1 MGAMYALAEIADR
14 LGGELHGPGEIRVGG
29 LGPYDEAQEGQLVVA
44 FDERALKL
52 VEAGKASAV
61 VVPPGLDSRLPHIAV
76 EHPKRA
82 LHELLALFEP
92 PPLPYA
98 GVHAKA
104 EVHPSARLG
113 TDCTV
118 GPFAVVEEG
127 AVLGDRCRIG
137 PHSVVGA
144 GARLGDDVLLHA
156 HVTLYAGVRLG
167 SRVVI
172 HSGSAVGGNGYGIT
186 MRDGRLR
193 RIPQIGSV
201 VLEDDVEIGC
211 NCCVDRST
219 LGFTRL
225 GPGTKLDNLVQV
237 AHNCRL
243 GENCIL
249 AAQTGIAG
257 SSTVGDNVVM
267 GGQVGVADHV
277 RIGNGVQM
285 GAQSGTTRDLP
296 AGAEVTGTLAMPV
309 KTFMQVQ
316 LLLPRLRE
324 LFRRVDKLEGA

>member
-1 MGAMYALAEIADR
+1 MYALAEIAER
-14 LGGELHGPGEIRVGG
+14 LSGELHGPGELKVAG
-29 LGPYDEAQEGQLVVA
+29 LGPYDAAEAGQLVVA
-44 FDERALKL
+44 FDERALGL
-52 VEAGKASAV
+52 VEAGAAAAV
-61 VVPPGLDSRLPHIAV
+61 VVPAGLDSRLPHIAV

-82 LHELLALFEP
+82 LHVLLALFEP
-92 PPLPYA
+92 PPPAA
-98 GVHAKA
+98 GVHPRA

-113 TDCTV
+113 ADCTV

-127 AVLGDRCRIG
+127 AAVGDRCRIG

-167 SRVVI
+167 DRVVI

-225 GPGTKLDNLVQV
+225 GVGTKLDNLVQV

-257 SSTVGDNVVM
+257 SSTVGDNVMM
-267 GGQVGVADHV
+267 GGQSGVADHV
-277 RIGNGVQM
+277 TIGDGVQM
-285 GAQSGTTRDLP
+285 GAQSGTIRDLP
-296 AGAEVTGTLAMPV
+296 AGAEVMGTLAMPV

-316 LLLPRLRE
+316 LLLPKLRE
-324 LFRRVDKLEGA
+324 LLRRVDKLEQDGD

>member
-1 MGAMYALAEIADR
+1 MYALAEIADR
-14 LGGELHGPGEIRVGG
+14 LGGELHGSGELRVSG
-29 LGPYDEAQEGQLVVA
+29 LGPYDAAEPGQLVVA
-44 FDERALKL
+44 FDERALSE
-52 VEAGKASAV
+52 VEAGKAAAV
-61 VVPPGLDSRLPHIAV
+61 VVPAGLDSRLPHVAV
-76 EHPKRA
+76 EHPKQA
-82 LHELLALFEP
+82 LHALLGLFEP
-92 PPLPYA
+92 PPMTYS
-98 GVHAKA
+98 GVHPRA
-104 EVHPSARLG
+104 EVHASARLG
-113 TDCTV
+113 ADCTV

-127 AVLGDRCRIG
+127 AAVGDRCRIG

-167 SRVVI
+167 DRVVI
-172 HSGSAVGGNGYGIT
+172 HSGSAVGGNGYGIK
-186 MRDGRLR
+186 MVDGRLR

-225 GPGTKLDNLVQV
+225 GAGTKLDNLVQV

-249 AAQTGIAG
+249 AGQVGIAG

-267 GGQVGVADHV
+267 GGQSGVADHV
-277 RIGNGVQM
+277 TIGDGVQM
-285 GAQSGTTRDLP
+285 GAQSGTIRDLP
-296 AGAEVTGTLAMPV
+296 AGAEVMGTLPLPV

-324 LFRRVDKLEGA
+324 LFRRVDKLEGR

>member
-1 MGAMYALAEIADR
+1 MYALAEIADR
-14 LGGELHGPGEIRVGG
+14 LSGELHGSGELEVGG
-29 LGPYDEAQEGQLVVA
+29 LGPYDAAEEGQLVVA

-52 VEAGKASAV
+52 VEAGSAAAV
-61 VVPPGLDSRLPHIAV
+61 VVPPGLEPNLPHISV
-76 EHPKRA
+76 EHPKQA
-82 LHELLALFEP
+82 LHVLLALFEP
-92 PPLPYA
+92 PPLPYS
-98 GVHAKA
+98 GVHPRA

-113 TDCTV
+113 ADCTV
-118 GPFAVVEEG
+118 GPFAVIEEE

-167 SRVVI
+167 DRVVI
-172 HSGSAVGGNGYGIT
+172 HSGAAIGGNGYGIT
-186 MRDGRLR
+186 MGEGRLR

-201 VLEDDVEIGC
+201 VLADDVEIGC

-225 GPGTKLDNLVQV
+225 GAGTKLDNLVQV

-277 RIGNGVQM
+277 NVGSGVQM
-285 GAQSGTTRDLP
+285 GAQSGTNRDLP
-296 AGAEVTGTLAMPV
+296 AGAEVTGTMAMPV
-309 KTFMQVQ
+309 RTYMQVQ
-316 LLLPRLRE
+316 VLLPRLRE
-324 LFRRVDKLEGA
+324 LFRRVDRLEKG